1 MARTTK
7 KDRYKGHSLGRSY
20 YRYASSL
27 KEAKKLLRDAALKEV
42 GKYNFNEIAI
52 EEPPGSNKYR
62 KIATTIK

>member
-7 KDRYKGHSLGRSY
+7 KDRYKGHSLGVSY

-27 KEAKKLLRDAALKEV
+27 TAAKKLLRDAALEAV
-42 GKYNFNEIAI
+42 GKYNFKEVAI
-52 EEPPGSNKYR
+52 EDPPGSNKYK